1 MTIKET
7 LFQPLEHRVHGNPR
21 PRLDTMGYTLK
32 GGSPLTRQVRLPG
45 EKRWRRVYM
54 ICFSNAGTAFIKV
67 HGKMVVLSD
76 SCFN

>member
-7 LFQPLEHRVHGNPR
+7 LSQPLEHRVHGNPR
-21 PRLDTMGYTLK
+21 PRLDAMGYTLK
-32 GGSPLTRQVRLPG
+32 GGSPLTRQVRLHG

-67 HGKMVVLSD
+67 QGKMVVLSD